1 MSSKLAETLLR
12 LARNLDATELRWAVV
27 GGLAAS
33 ARGEARFTRDV
44 DVAIAVTG
52 DDEAER
58 CLFALRSAGYV
69 VLTTVEQE
77 ATGRLATARLRDPS
91 GVPCDLIFATCGV
104 EAEIVQSAEALE
116 VFPDCSVPTA
126 TAEAILAMKVLS
138 ATPRRPRDSGDIR
151 AILVAEPELDETV
164 LRDLLS
170 KIEDRGYAQG
180 QRLVEKWQRLR
191 KKLT

>member
-58 CLFALRSAGYV
+58 CLVALRSAGW
-69 VLTTVEQE
+69 
-77 ATGRLATARLRDPS
+77 G
-91 GVPCDLIFATCGV
+91 
-104 EAEIVQSAEALE
+104 AL
-116 VFPDCSVPTA
+116 
-126 TAEAILAMKVLS
+126 
-138 ATPRRPRDSGDIR
+138 
-151 AILVAEPELDETV
+151 
-164 LRDLLS
+164 
-170 KIEDRGYAQG
+170 
-180 QRLVEKWQRLR
+180 
-191 KKLT
+191 